1 MREYRVFLV
10 QRKARHELGDDEGR
24 EESRSG
30 KWIERSKG

>member
-1 MREYRVFLV
+1 M
-10 QRKARHELGDDEGR
+10 QRKARHELGDDEGK